1 MKKIFFLV
9 VILSFCLSVNAEN
22 NMEKTNRM
30 MNECIQKNLCY
41 KANASLQEVY
51 VNEYAWRNAYIDDKE
66 SIALFFLKY
75 TQARNPQAKFVNI
88 NSATS
93 GKTIGVYK
101 EYFGYKDK

>member
-51 VNEYAWRNAYIDDKE
+51 VNE
-66 SIALFFLKY
+66 
-75 TQARNPQAKFVNI
+75 
-88 NSATS
+88 
-93 GKTIGVYK
+93 
-101 EYFGYKDK
+101 